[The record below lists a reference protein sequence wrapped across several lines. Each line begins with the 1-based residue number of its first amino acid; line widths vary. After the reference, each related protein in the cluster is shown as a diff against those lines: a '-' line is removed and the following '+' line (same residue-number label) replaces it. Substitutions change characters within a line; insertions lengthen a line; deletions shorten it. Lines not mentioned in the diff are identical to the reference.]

1 MLIGLDRV
9 KEWSEESGE
18 LSFTFLMFQLGL
30 QVLVGLGIAL
40 KYQIKCN
47 SYSGDLEPDDILIST
62 HVDEIMSRFCW
73 FSNGLS
79 VVTIATCLF
88 CTLAMPLP
96 SLTRAEVKSNRSA
109 LHQLR
114 WCQTDGLLRTGDLL
128 SLATSE
134 CNLLS
139 SSTEDPLK
147 NDIFFAIN

>member
-1 MLIGLDRV
+1 M
-9 KEWSEESGE
+9 
-18 LSFTFLMFQLGL
+18 
-30 QVLVGLGIAL
+30 

-79 VVTIATCLF
+79 VVTRATSLF

-109 LHQLR
+109 LHRLR
-114 WCQTDGLLRTGDLL
+114 WCQTDGLLRTGDHLL
-128 SLATSE
+128 LVIWQPLITICSARQLKTHSKMTSFSSLIEYLMAQ
-134 CNLLS
+134 
-139 SSTEDPLK
+139 
-147 NDIFFAIN
+147 